1 MTMGA
6 EEKNAKPVNQLDN
19 VAVGHAGLYFSE
31 DDTMEESVEKVTKV
45 LTTFA
50 EIMCDIP
57 LGIKDGGKTLITCE
71 KGIKAFVR
79 DELAK
84 KENHLPNSEIGVWI
98 HYLTEGIKRDFGRS
112 WEELP
117 RSIKPK
123 PSKAEKAA
131 ESGKRIISKAEKNE
145 LLDKLD
151 MKYYS
156 NDIAAGV
163 ITLEQ
168 AFASIKEALAKKQE
182 LEDAG
187 YYLSPNK
194 TEGVKAFNWQ
204 KVVEDSVGNA
214 NAALLYKKE
223 KVEVVLPNVIK
234 NFYQNEKRIKRSICK
249 DVMNS
254 VLYGTAFKKVYASGW
269 KEFGYYDEDH
279 PEAGGFENFDV
290 KDMNDLLKY
299 LASQG
304 REDMV
309 KELKSSYTI
318 NATHLVKLK
327 KAGFMKDRW
336 LCLDT
341 TNKKTGLR
349 QLMLLGKSGSTM
361 TLKEQD

>member
-1 MTMGA
+1 MGA
-6 EEKNAKPVNQLDN
+6 EEKNAKPATELDN
-19 VAVGHAGLYFSE
+19 VSVGHAGLYFSGDE
-31 DDTMEESVEKVTKV
+31 TLEEGVEKVTNV

-84 KENHLPNSEIGVWI
+84 QENHLPNSEIGVWI

-112 WEELP
+112 WEQLP

-123 PSKAEKAA
+123 PTKAEKAA
-131 ESGKRIISKAEKNE
+131 QSGKRIISKAEKNV

-151 MKYYS
+151 MKYYQD
-156 NDIAAGV
+156 DIASGA
-163 ITLEQ
+163 ITLED

-194 TEGVKAFNWQ
+194 TEGVKSFDWL
-204 KVVEDSVGNA
+204 KVVNDSVGNA
-214 NAALLYKKE
+214 NAAALYKRE

-234 NFYQNEKRIKRSICK
+234 NFYQNDKRIKRSICK

-254 VLYGTAFKKVYASGW
+254 VLYGTALKKVWMNGVKDY
-269 KEFGYYDEDH
+269 GYYDEKN
-279 PEAGGFENFDV
+279 PEKGGMENFDV
-290 KDMNDLLKY
+290 NDMSDLLKY

-304 REDMV
+304 RESMV
-309 KELKSSYTI
+309 KELQSSYTI

-327 KAGFMKDRW
+327 KAGMMKDRW
-336 LCLDT
+336 LCLDV
-341 TNKKTGLR
+341 TNKKTSAR
-349 QLMLLGKSGSTM
+349 KLMLLGKSDSTM
-361 TLKEQD
+361 TLNE